1 MYTRN
6 NGLFRL
12 RFFGKPAKSA
22 LRSKMT
28 LSFPESD
35 RICIIL
41 HKPAGQ
47 ANPSLPKR
55 GGAACTKDISR
66 VYVVVGY
73 TTKKHVDERYNAER
87 RMMILRK
94 GLLALIFF
102 LLLFIVM
109 DRTLSIF
116 NYNEIKQMFGF
127 SSWSELLKNDPF
139 SERKETEPT
148 APSVTTAT
156 VSSADANQTDA

>member
-1 MYTRN
+1 MGSTGDRKTSDMISDFL
-6 NGLFRL
+6 GASWRATVRL
-12 RFFGKPAKSA
+12 IK
-22 LRSKMT
+22 
-28 LSFPESD
+28 
-35 RICIIL
+35 
-41 HKPAGQ
+41 
-47 ANPSLPKR
+47 SLPSR
-55 GGAACTKDISR
+55 IFGIIRRAWREYRDRPPRKDISC